1 MQIKNFPI
9 KKYKIFRDF
18 YYDYSLILSNFLNK
32 RFDIKLNKAVELIQ
46 KIISKKKTIFICGNG
61 GSSSISN
68 HYVCDYVKSLSTDTN
83 LKPRVISLNSNNALI
98 SAISNDIS
106 NDKIFSYQINALGQK
121 NDLLIIISCSGNS
134 KNIQDVIKV
143 AKKKKILTLGFCG
156 FDGGY
161 VKKKS
166 DISVHVN
173 INNYGITEDIF
184 HIFMH
189 VIMQFI
195 RQKYL
200 KSKIIKKIKF

>member
-1 MQIKNFPI
+1 MQIKNFPT

-18 YYDYSLILSNFLNK
+18 YYDYSLILSNFLIK

-106 NDKIFSYQINALGQK
+106 HDKIFSYQLNSLYQK
-121 NDLLIIISCSGNS
+121 GDLLIILSSSGES
-134 KNIQDVIKV
+134 KNVRDAVNF
-143 AKKKKILTLGFCG
+143 AKRNKISIIGFSG

-161 VKKKS
+161 LKKYAN
-166 DISVHVN
+166 ISIHVD

-184 HIFMH
+184 QIHMHI
-189 VIMQFI
+189 IMQYL
-195 RQKYL
+195 RQKN
-200 KSKIIKKIKF
+200 IKKKITKLKF